1 MELKTRHDAQ
11 NHTALALKS
20 TFTSPMPIFAPGL
33 MELFCRKTQ
42 PLAVHIYQTIQ
53 GIVLTWLIFHQRQ
66 EFEFEKFCLAELV
79 I

>member
-1 MELKTRHDAQ
+1 
-11 NHTALALKS
+11 
-20 TFTSPMPIFAPGL
+20 MPIFAPGL